1 MRRRVRRSRRAAKPS
16 SANGGSSTAPSP
28 TAWRKPATGS
38 SPSPVY
44 RRASG
49 VAPAPRMRSNDCT
62 RSSSEGSRRRP
73 YCRPRTPLPCCS
85 GHCSPLA
92 RSTCARSMA
101 GRRSP
106 QSSSISQLT
115 SQPETISSCYRR
127 SRHTEFQ
134 PHSGRHPRV
143 RASTLSN
150 KRTFSIAM
158 TAWSAKVVTRAD
170 SMCCRS
176 TSIACMSKIVGA
188 LVRCK
193 RFYEFSNQPPEFL
206 HGALGVFAQRSFEF
220 RERHLDGIEVWRICR
235 QIAECC
241 TDSVDC
247 LAYPVDLVGPQI
259 IREHDVAFCQRWRE
273 HLLDIGHERGSIHS
287 TSDDIRCS
295 QAVDA
300 QARNERQR
308 FPVAVRDT
316 RDEALA
322 TRSATGMANHFGRHR
337 RLINKNE
344 PLAP

>member
-1 MRRRVRRSRRAAKPS
+1 MRAAVARMRPNSTRLRTDSALSSSASRTLSELCALSSSRMAGTASRSKRSYSASASLSVGPSRIGPSLLCASMRQAVRTSDCSGPLLRLIRLASHTRSDSGMAPS
-16 SANGGSSTAPSP
+16 SA
-28 TAWRKPATGS
+28 
-38 SPSPVY
+38 
-44 RRASG
+44 
-49 VAPAPRMRSNDCT
+49 
-62 RSSSEGSRRRP
+62 
-73 YCRPRTPLPCCS
+73 
-85 GHCSPLA
+85 LA
-92 RSTCARSMA
+92 RSTH
-101 GRRSP
+101 
-106 QSSSISQLT
+106 SSLT
-115 SQPETISSCYRR
+115 SAAAFLPARR
-127 SRHTEFQ
+127 
-134 PHSGRHPRV
+134 P
-143 RASTLSN
+143 
-150 KRTFSIAM
+150 K
-158 TAWSAKVVTRAD
+158 TRAN

-206 HGALGVFAQRSFEF
+206 HGALGAFAQRSFEF

-247 LAYPVDLVGPQI
+247 LAHPVDLVGPQI

-273 HLLDIGHERGSIHS
+273 HLLDIGHERGSIHR
-287 TSDDIRCS
+287 TIDDIRCS